1 MNHQHAVFMRGSRLG
16 PQVQPTKQFLVLSLG
31 GGTGRKK
38 IAVGEGKVKEVVW
51 CGERKGGNNM
61 E

>member
-31 GGTGRKK
+31 VGGSKK
-38 IAVGEGKVKEVVW
+38 IAVGEGKVKEVLW
-51 CGERKGGNNM
+51 CGKEKG